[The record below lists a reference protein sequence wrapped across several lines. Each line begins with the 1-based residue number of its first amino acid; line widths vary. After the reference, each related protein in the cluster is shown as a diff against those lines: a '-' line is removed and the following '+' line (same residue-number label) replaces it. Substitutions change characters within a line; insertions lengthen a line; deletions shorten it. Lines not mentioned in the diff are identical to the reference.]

1 MDHES
6 QIGATKIMDHESQIG
21 GINNECIKNR

>member
-6 QIGATKIMDHESQIG
+6 QIGATKIMDPESQIG